1 MSRPK
6 SRRTQSRDRENCK
19 PDSAFLVLD
28 LRATYV
34 RGLQLTD
41 AALRRVERVLCCQVA
56 CFVMVFASIV
66 EFAAVSY
73 IGHIRSTAAASASTK
88 NVNGAYNRLQKTTT
102 LVDGEATAGRSA
114 VVIVNRD
121 ASRRHETSRRHLSI
135 QDTSSRNSASSFII
149 CLPQHAGSIKCCRLC
164 LRKMSQCLSCRRKH
178 YVVDNIDVCALFP
191 FWKQA

>member
-1 MSRPK
+1 
-6 SRRTQSRDRENCK
+6 
-19 PDSAFLVLD
+19 
-28 LRATYV
+28 
-34 RGLQLTD
+34 
-41 AALRRVERVLCCQVA
+41 
-56 CFVMVFASIV
+56 MVFASIV

-102 LVDGEATAGRSA
+102 LVDGEVTAGRSA

-149 CLPQHAGSIKCCRLC
+149 CLPHACWVDKVLP
-164 LRKMSQCLSCRRKH
+164 LVHTKMCSLLITPKFVF
-178 YVVDNIDVCALFP
+178 YFP
-191 FWKQA
+191 VW